1 MYEDYV
7 TIGYYRERNADKI
20 KEELARGQNFETRFW
35 DAYPSTQLQAS
46 HTVTDHH
53 VQLTQLT
60 SVTSI
65 VAIATNKYVVNDVAV
80 GLFKVLKLLG
90 RVLSGVLGGI
100 LSPYPCDTT
109 GSNHEAQ
116 HTARG
121 GGRQR
126 AARMHAKAIYVFY
139 AEAATGARASVSGYI
154 GFENK

>member
-1 MYEDYV
+1 MAV
-7 TIGYYRERNADKI
+7 AAGGSI
-20 KEELARGQNFETRFW
+20 
-35 DAYPSTQLQAS
+35 QL
-46 HTVTDHH
+46 
-53 VQLTQLT
+53 
-60 SVTSI
+60 
-65 VAIATNKYVVNDVAV
+65 V
-80 GLFKVLKLLG
+80 GLVQCVLPCSLNSCGERVDCSSSLSSKLGKLLG

-139 AEAATGARASVSGYI
+139 AEAATGARASVCPGT
-154 GFENK
+154 